1 VDILSFVV
9 DKELI
14 RQLLTQVADGRL
26 TPDDALEQLKSLPF
40 EDLGFAHIDHHRTLR
55 KGHPETI
62 LCAGKT
68 TEQIV
73 AIAARLVERGSL
85 VLGTRISDEAAA
97 ACLQQW
103 AHTDFD
109 SSARTVVIRPAD
121 AEQTDPVGRLLVVSA
136 GTSDI
141 PVAQEAVVTA
151 RTMGAN
157 AEAVFDVGVA
167 GIHRLFAHAE
177 QLRQANVIVVVA
189 GMEGALASVVGGLVD
204 VPVIAVPTSVGYG
217 ASFGGVAALLSMLNS
232 CASGVLVVNIDNGY
246 GAGYAAAV
254 INQQAVDSTS
264 SP

>member
-1 VDILSFVV
+1 MDILSYIV

-14 RQLLTQVADGRL
+14 RQLLMQVADGRL
-26 TPDDALEQLKSLPF
+26 TPDHALEQLKSLPF
-40 EDLGFAHIDHHRTLR
+40 EDLGFAHVDHHRALR

-73 AIAARLVERGSL
+73 AIAERLVARGSI
-85 VLGTRISDEAAA
+85 VLGTRISDEAAV
-97 ACLQQW
+97 ACRQRW
-103 AHTDFD
+103 SHADFD
-109 SSARTVVIRPAD
+109 STASTLVIRPLD
-121 AEQTDPVGRLLVVSA
+121 AEKADTIGRMLVVSA

-157 AEAVFDVGVA
+157 AEAIFDVGVA

-177 QLRQANVIVVVA
+177 QLRLANVIVVVA

-246 GAGYAAAV
+246 GAGYTAAV
-254 INQQAVDSTS
+254 INQQAVVS